1 MQRNQSIIRFG
12 KTSELLSLI
21 PIEKAI
27 FVTSETLYGQALEML
42 SSSSLDAKEGLCWI
56 KVPDGEAC
64 KNFSVLETVCR
75 QMIDLDANP
84 DTVLVAIGGGSLS
97 DLVGLAA
104 HLWMRGIDIALVP
117 TTLLAMIDASIG
129 GKNAIDIGPTK
140 NLIGSFHIPRLILC
154 DVGWLETL
162 PSRDLL
168 SGMAEA
174 IKHAVIDSEEHFRF
188 LEGIANSEESL
199 TEINAELWEEL
210 VQRSQQVKIRYVDAD
225 PYDNYLRHA
234 LNYGHTFGHAI
245 ELITEIPHGFA
256 VATGI
261 GMANDLAVSRGALDP
276 NIAARIN
283 SLLHSIGLPANVAEV
298 SAIAGCNI
306 RPAAIYDL
314 IRADKKRRGESID
327 LALLRNIGD
336 IRIEPVALQYIAE
349 FLGA

>member
-12 KTSELLSLI
+12 KTSE
-21 PIEKAI
+21 
-27 FVTSETLYGQALEML
+27 QALEML

-129 GKNAIDIGPTK
+129 GKNAIDIGP

-225 PYDNYLRHA
+225 PYDSYLRHA

-276 NIAARIN
+276 DIAARIN

-336 IRIEPVALQYIAE
+336 VRIEPVALQYIAE